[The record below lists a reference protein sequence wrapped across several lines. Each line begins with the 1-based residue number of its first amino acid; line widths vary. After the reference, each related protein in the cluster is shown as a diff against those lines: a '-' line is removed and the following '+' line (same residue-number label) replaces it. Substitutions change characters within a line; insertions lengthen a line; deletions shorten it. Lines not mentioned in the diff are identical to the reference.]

1 MVREKHRYKHPYPW
15 CNHSRKGHYSSHRD
29 QKYLVRSIVTNMHMH
44 VVTTHETKEI
54 FLIRRHLIQIITSF
68 MVLVVVLRSMG
79 TFV

>member
-29 QKYLVRSIVTNMHMH
+29 QKYLVIVTNMHMH

-54 FLIRRHLIQIITSF
+54 FLIRRHLRQKTTF
-68 MVLVVVLRSMG
+68 MVSVVVLRSMG